1 MGTEKRS
8 SVMTDKDAVLA
19 LDIGGTKMASAVVA
33 RDGTMLARGE
43 VPTRGGAEQLYA
55 ALVALCQEQ
64 LEAAGA
70 PVAGVGVGCA
80 GPMRYPDGIVS
91 PINVIAWQEFP
102 LGGRLRETFGLPTFV
117 ENDAKVMALG
127 EHWLGGGRG
136 VSNML
141 GMVVSTG
148 VGGGL
153 ILDGRLVHGN
163 AGNAGHVGHIIVW
176 PDGPICPC
184 GARGC
189 LEAVAAGGALARRLA
204 EMQAAGRPTRLGR
217 AAQPAE
223 IARAA
228 RAGDA
233 LACRL
238 FEDAGTAL
246 GRAIASTAALC
257 DIGLALLGGSVA
269 VHAWDLLEPPLD
281 AELGRAA
288 RLDFSRQV
296 RVRQAVLGPDAGLLG
311 AAASALSG
319 LGK

>member
-1 MGTEKRS
+1 
-8 SVMTDKDAVLA
+8 MTDRDAVLA

-33 RDGTMLARGE
+33 RDGTILARGE

-70 PVAGVGVGCA
+70 TVAGIGVGCA

-127 EHWLGGGRG
+127 EHWLGGGRS

-163 AGNAGHVGHIIVW
+163 AGNAGHVGHVIVW

-189 LEAVAAGGALARRLA
+189 LEAVAAGGALA
-204 EMQAAGRPTRLGR
+204 
-217 AAQPAE
+217 
-223 IARAA
+223 
-228 RAGDA
+228 
-233 LACRL
+233 
-238 FEDAGTAL
+238 
-246 GRAIASTAALC
+246 
-257 DIGLALLGGSVA
+257 LLGGSVA
-269 VHAWDLLEPPLD
+269 VHAWDLLEPPLQ